1 MINYS
6 FSTIL
11 MTFLASNLIIVLITM
26 CFRHEK
32 ILLSVGYKVI
42 AVFLAL
48 TLLRVLFPF
57 ELPFSRNLYLPTALS
72 AIVVLIRHPFLK
84 PGGFPISLWTVCEV
98 VWIVGF
104 LIKLRIWYKE
114 NGDIRRYRRRY
125 GVDITNQ
132 EPYRSILAE
141 VCGKRRNRFRV
152 LRVPC
157 LDSPRLMGCFRPTI
171 LLPEEELSRE
181 ELYYTFRHETFHHYH
196 HDILIKRGVKFLCT
210 VYWWNPA
217 SKKLQ
222 EQLEQILEMRVDEAV
237 TGRDQLAVRKYMSS
251 IIHIMEIL
259 RLRKQALEETTA
271 SMMSGNDTEMQ
282 RRFRMLCSQGEKS
295 NRPAFLALIVVVIG
309 IYLGSYM
316 YTVEADYDPK
326 NTITKDT
333 IATYID
339 FYAVLNSD
347 GTYDIY
353 YEDIFCECVDTLE
366 YYPSDIPVYTK

>member
-72 AIVVLIRHPFLK
+72 AIVVLIRHPFIK

-104 LIKLRIWYKE
+104 FIKLRIWYKE

-316 YTVEADYDPK
+316 YTVEAHIDPK
-326 NTITKDT
+326 SITQDSA
-333 IATYID
+333 ATSSD
-339 FYAVLNSD
+339 FYAIYGENGV
-347 GTYDIY
+347 YDIY
-353 YEDIFCECVDTLE
+353 CGDFFIEYTDSLD
-366 YYPSDIPVYTK
+366 YYPPDIPIYYK